1 MVKKRLLWLFTA
13 LVVTAASAPSVY
25 AQRMERLG
33 DAHVDGSTDH
43 DSIRVGRSNGA
54 YRAIQLRV
62 SGGAVNFDRV
72 IIRYGDGSSQEIP
85 VRARIPDGDRT
96 RLIDLPGDRRFI
108 QSVDLWYG
116 NDRCDKRPKVTLYGV
131 R

>member
-1 MVKKRLLWLFTA
+1 MLKKRLFWLFAA
-13 LVVTAASAPSVY
+13 LLVTAASVPSVY

-62 SGGAVNFDRV
+62 SGGAINFV
-72 IIRYGDGSSQEIP
+72 
-85 VRARIPDGDRT
+85 A
-96 RLIDLPGDRRFI
+96 
-108 QSVDLWYG
+108 
-116 NDRCDKRPKVTLYGV
+116 
-131 R
+131 

>member
-1 MVKKRLLWLFTA
+1 MLKKRLLWLFAALLVTA
-13 LVVTAASAPSVY
+13 LSAPSLY

-62 SGGAVNFDRV
+62 SGGAINFDRV
-72 IIRYGDGSSQEIP
+72 IIRYGDGLSQEIP
-85 VRARIPDGDRT
+85 VRARIPDGDHT

-116 NDRCDKRPKVTLYGV
+116 KDRWTLYGV